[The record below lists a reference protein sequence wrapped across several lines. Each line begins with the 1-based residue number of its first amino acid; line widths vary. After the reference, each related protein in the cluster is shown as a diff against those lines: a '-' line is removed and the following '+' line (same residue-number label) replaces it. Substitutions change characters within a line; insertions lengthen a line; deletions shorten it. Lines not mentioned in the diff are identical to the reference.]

1 MPIIIAVLGLR
12 NLGAIKNNFCQNKI
26 FIFCI
31 KVKKPMKIELN
42 ILKIGLKEF
51 SNYTWWCI

>member
-1 MPIIIAVLGLR
+1 MPIKIAVLGLW
-12 NLGAIKNNFCQNKI
+12 NLGAIKNYFGQNKI

-31 KVKKPMKIELN
+31 KVKNPMKIELN

-51 SNYTWWCI
+51 SNYTWWCT